1 MLCQLSTRQ
10 EMKHEPITA
19 RGRQEQ
25 TNETVCLITFE
36 KRVQRTRGIIK
47 TWCKIEMYTPK
58 LPIAPTWGSYY
69 IYIYIHPSC
78 EQDCAVL
85 AEMFDNV
92 KRWKPLRTNYRESDR
107 ANGVS

>member
-1 MLCQLSTRQ
+1 M
-10 EMKHEPITA
+10 
-19 RGRQEQ
+19 
-25 TNETVCLITFE
+25 NELLHADVKNKLTTPFVLMTFE

-58 LPIAPTWGSYY
+58 LPIAPHMGQLLAIY
-69 IYIYIHPSC
+69 IYIYPSC

-92 KRWKPLRTNYRESDR
+92 KRCRQKQKSSPYPPLRTNYRESDR
-107 ANGVS
+107 ANGIS